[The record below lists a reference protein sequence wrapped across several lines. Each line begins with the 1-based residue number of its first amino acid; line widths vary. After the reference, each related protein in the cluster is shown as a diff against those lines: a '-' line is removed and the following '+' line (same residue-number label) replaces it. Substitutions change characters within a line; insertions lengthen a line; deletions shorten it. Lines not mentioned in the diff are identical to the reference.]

1 MRDEAHIYSL
11 TDTLAFLQVT
21 CLCTILK
28 CPTDHVTTITEK
40 RGQLISE
47 NTFCF
52 VILSYTSY
60 RRAHFLYVIEL
71 YRVFKIVCIN
81 TLPQKSFKRLLTQL
95 WLRLGETKVYSIH
108 LLWTFDINYVHTI
121 DKRVHVL
128 FVSALFLLKWYTI
141 WLMMKH
147 PYK

>member
-95 WLRLGETKVYSIH
+95 WLRLGETKVYYIFTMNVWHQLHIH
-108 LLWTFDINYVHTI
+108 HTTKINVFMCGSL
-121 DKRVHVL
+121 VL
-128 FVSALFLLKWYTI
+128 CLC
-141 WLMMKH
+141 
-147 PYK
+147 